1 MVKKETYQSLSLP
14 LEKPYSIILNYYNT
28 ACFIAYVMPR
38 RKSGIAVARMRT
50 LAKTLNEPGKYKNI
64 ISKQTEQD
72 VHFANFSK
80 QNAHVLRFKKKKRCM
95 SQAPDQWL
103 IFPRDNKR

>member
-80 QNAHVLRFKKKKRCM
+80 QNAHVLRFKKKKKVYVTSPR
-95 SQAPDQWL
+95 SVAN
-103 IFPRDNKR
+103 FPKR